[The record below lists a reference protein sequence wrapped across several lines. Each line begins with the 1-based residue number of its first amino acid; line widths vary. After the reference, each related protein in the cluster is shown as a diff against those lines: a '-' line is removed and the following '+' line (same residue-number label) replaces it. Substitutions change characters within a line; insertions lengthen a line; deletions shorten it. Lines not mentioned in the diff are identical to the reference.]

1 LSLSKWRGYG
11 VDFFSS
17 PDGMLGFQSK
27 AWGED
32 GFSSSPLGEAG
43 EG

>member
-1 LSLSKWRGYG
+1 MSLTS
-11 VDFFSS
+11 FL
-17 PDGMLGFQSK
+17 PDGVLGFQSK
-27 AWGED
+27 AWDED